1 MNAGLKKKW
10 QGNNQLMSALT
21 FAFGPSFEVVI
32 SGDSDKEDT
41 QAMLKALQKNY
52 FLNNVV
58 LFRPIEFFNTI

>member
-10 QGNNQLMSALT
+10 QCNNQLMSALT

-41 QAMLKALQKNY
+41 QAMLKALQKNS
-52 FLNNVV
+52 FPNKV
-58 LFRPIEFFNTI
+58 LFGP